1 MKSVLVFLI
10 TIVLVAAVQWF
21 LPWYCL
27 AIPTFVIGFLH
38 LQKKAFSAFVLGF
51 VAVFLLWFVMI
62 FIINQNNNS
71 ILANRL
77 SLLFFKH
84 QWVVLLMLVNSMI
97 GGLVAGIAMLS
108 GYYLR
113 KAM

>member
-10 TIVLVAAVQWF
+10 TIVLVALIQWW
-21 LPWYCL
+21 LPWYSL
-27 AIPTFVIGFLH
+27 ALPTFIIGFVYHQKKAATAFLIGFL
-38 LQKKAFSAFVLGF
+38 
-51 VAVFLLWFVMI
+51 AVFLLWFAMI

-84 QWVVLLMLVNSMI
+84 QWIFLLMFVNSLI
-97 GGLVAGIAMLS
+97 GGLVAGVSMLS
-108 GYYLR
+108 GFYLR
-113 KAM
+113 KAL